1 MDAFPIPTVFDAC
14 RSLAKGVPDDR
25 ALTVLPYR
33 LVTLEELWSLPRT
46 SRFVDVRV
54 DHVVEGFARVC
65 VAWKD
70 DRRRKLVTCASYEVD
85 EKNDDMRF
93 CGLLHLSRDHFRP
106 QHQCTFSERCF
117 D

>member
-1 MDAFPIPTVFDAC
+1 MYAFPTVFDAC
-14 RSLAKGVPDDR
+14 CSLAARVPNER

-33 LVTLEELWSLPRT
+33 LVTLQELWSLPRN
-46 SRFVDVRV
+46 SRSVDVRV
-54 DHVVEGFARVC
+54 DRVAEGFARVC

-70 DRRRKLVTCASYEVD
+70 DRRRKIVACASYEVD

-93 CGLLHLSRDHFRP
+93 CGLLHVPRDQFCP